1 MNLVFD
7 FGAVVFSWRPDEI
20 VRGMFPEQVHSA
32 EAARSLAA
40 DIFHHGD
47 WQNFDR
53 GTITQEDVID
63 RTARRLQL
71 PHQAVQRLVAAIP
84 DHLAPLPDTVDL
96 LDQLRRRRDSRSDI
110 RLYYLSN
117 MPAPYARSLEQRHAF
132 LSWFDGGMF
141 SADVKAIKPHPDIF
155 RQLEARYSLVA
166 SRTVFVDDLQANV
179 EAARAHGWHAI
190 PFESAIQ
197 LEPMLAAHIG

>member
-20 VRGMFPEQVHSA
+20 LRGIFPVQAPTS
-32 EAARSLAA
+32 EAARKLAG
-40 DIFHHGD
+40 DVFHHGD
-47 WQNFDR
+47 WQDFDC
-53 GTITQEDVID
+53 GMITQEDVID

-96 LDQLRRRRDSRSDI
+96 LDRLRRRRDSRGDI

-141 SADVKAIKPHPDIF
+141 SADVKAIKPHPDIY
-155 RQLEARYSLVA
+155 RLLEARYSLVA
-166 SRTVFVDDLQANV
+166 SRTVFVDDLPANV
-179 EAARAHGWHAI
+179 QAARVRGWHAI
-190 PFESAIQ
+190 RFESALQ
-197 LEPMLAAHIG
+197 LEPMLAARIG